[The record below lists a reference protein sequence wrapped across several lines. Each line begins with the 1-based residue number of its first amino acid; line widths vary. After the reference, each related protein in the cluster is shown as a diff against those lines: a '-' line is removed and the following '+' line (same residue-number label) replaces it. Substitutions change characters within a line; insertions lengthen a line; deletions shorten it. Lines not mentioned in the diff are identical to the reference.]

1 MDGKFIPLCF
11 VSGVPLFRLQAF
23 DQYASDMQGIQMI
36 CQEAEEVTCN
46 PWVFS
51 AILNVENLWALTL
64 GGGGDVWRFAAQDQ
78 SNQCMD
84 QRQYDRTDGVTR
96 LLATDDKFLRRWTKQ
111 VMLNE
116 LKGNSSSITSMMLP

>member
-1 MDGKFIPLCF
+1 MLRKRSAPVQTTSFRSVCKRHARDPDDLPRGRRGNLQPL
-11 VSGVPLFRLQAF
+11 GVQCDFERRKSLGS
-23 DQYASDMQGIQMI
+23 YA
-36 CQEAEEVTCN
+36 
-46 PWVFS
+46 W
-51 AILNVENLWALTL
+51 
-64 GGGGDVWRFAAQDQ
+64 GGGDVWRFAAQDQ